1 MKCKEW
7 AAFLADEKGAAKNQR
22 VPGSLK
28 QGCGKCSRQ
37 GGDRD
42 ELGKRTGREN
52 KNFREQ

>member
-7 AAFLADEKGAAKNQR
+7 AAFSADEKGAAKNQR